1 MVYVGMSTN
10 GSRPVVVLRQ
20 GREVS
25 IRRRHPWVFSGA
37 VLERKGTVQRG
48 GLVDVVSK
56 DGSFLGC
63 GHWGT
68 RGIAVR
74 ILSFQPV
81 ESEEALLSERLDQAV
96 ALRREL
102 GLIDNPQTTGFRLIH
117 AEGDGLPGLVID
129 RYGDTAVVQCHS
141 SGMWRLRE
149 PLSALLRAHPA
160 LRIQQV
166 EFRRVEAQIEEKDKG
181 VKDGAAADP
190 VEPHMT
196 TFLEGG
202 LRFLVDVGGGQK
214 TGFFLDQRVNRA
226 KVKEYAA
233 GKRVLN
239 AFSYTGAFSVYA
251 FAGGAESVS
260 SVDASKSALDLARQ
274 NVVANFASVSHH
286 PEVADC
292 FSYLGEIP
300 DTFDM
305 IILDPPA
312 FAKHQRAVQRA
323 LRGYETINSLALK
336 KIKPGGILF
345 TFSCSQLVSRDMFR
359 DTISRAATA
368 AGRNVRIIE
377 SLHQAPCH
385 PISVFHPEG
394 DYLKGFVVYV
404 E

>member
-1 MVYVGMSTN
+1 MSTN
-10 GSRPVVVLRQ
+10 GSRPAVVLRQ
-20 GREVS
+20 GRELS

-37 VLERKGTVQRG
+37 VLERKGAAQRG
-48 GLVDVVSK
+48 GLVDVLSK
-56 DGSFLGC
+56 DGAFLGC

-74 ILSFQPV
+74 MLSFEPIQG
-81 ESEEALLSERLDQAV
+81 EEQLLAQRIGEA
-96 ALRREL
+96 ATLRKRL
-102 GLIDNPQTTGFRLIH
+102 GLLEDPHTTGFRVIH
-117 AEGDGLPGLVID
+117 AEGDGLSGLVVD

-141 SGMWRLRE
+141 SGMWRLRD
-149 PLSALLRAHPA
+149 SIGALLTAHPD
-160 LRIQQV
+160 LHISHV
-166 EFRRVEAQIEEKDKG
+166 EFRRVEAQIEDQDEKDSSAPATG
-181 VKDGAAADP
+181 
-190 VEPHMT
+190 EPHVV

-202 LRFLVDVGGGQK
+202 LRFLVDVSGGQK

-226 KVKEYAA
+226 KVRSYAA
-233 GKRVLN
+233 GKKVLN

-260 SVDASKSALDLARQ
+260 SVDASKAAVDLARQ
-274 NVVANFASVSHH
+274 NVVANFASASHH

-292 FSYLGEIP
+292 FSYLAEIP

-323 LRGYETINSLALK
+323 VRGYETINALALK
-336 KIKPGGILF
+336 KIKSGGLLF
-345 TFSCSQLVSRDMFR
+345 TFSCSQLVSRDLFR
-359 DTISRAATA
+359 DTVSRAAVS

-385 PISVFHPEG
+385 PISAFHPEG
-394 DYLKGFVVYV
+394 DYLKGFVLYV

>member
-1 MVYVGMSTN
+1 MSTN
-10 GSRPVVVLRQ
+10 GSRPAVVLRQ

-37 VLERKGTVQRG
+37 VLERKGSAQRG
-48 GLVDVVSK
+48 GLVDVLSK
-56 DGSFLGC
+56 DGAFLGC

-74 ILSFQPV
+74 MLSFEPV
-81 ESEEALLSERLDQAV
+81 ANEEQLLAQRIDEAT
-96 ALRREL
+96 ALRKRL
-102 GLIDNPQTTGFRLIH
+102 GLLEDPQTTGFRLIH
-117 AEGDGLPGLVID
+117 AEGDGLSGLVVD
-129 RYGDTAVVQCHS
+129 RYGETAVVQCHS

-149 PLSALLRAHPA
+149 SIGALLTAHPE
-160 LRIQQV
+160 LHISHV
-166 EFRRVEAQIEEKDKG
+166 EFRRVEAQIEDQDEKESSAPPTG
-181 VKDGAAADP
+181 
-190 VEPHMT
+190 EPHVV
-196 TFLEGG
+196 TFMEGG
-202 LRFLVDVGGGQK
+202 LRFLVDVSGGQK

-226 KVKEYAA
+226 KVRSYAA
-233 GKRVLN
+233 GKKVLN

-260 SVDASKSALDLARQ
+260 SVDASKAAVDLARQ
-274 NVVANFASVSHH
+274 NVVANFASASHH

-292 FSYLGEIP
+292 FSYLAEIP

-323 LRGYETINSLALK
+323 MRGYETINALALK
-336 KIKPGGILF
+336 KIKSGGFLF
-345 TFSCSQLVSRDMFR
+345 TFSCSQLVSRDLFR
-359 DTISRAATA
+359 DTVSRAAVS

-385 PISVFHPEG
+385 PISAFHPEG
-394 DYLKGFVVYV
+394 DYLKGFVLYV